1 MGKFF
6 QLAVDP
12 TLCQSLAGGPSG
24 APSAGGD
31 SLHDTPTHT
40 LPART
45 VGKSG
50 GVLSTRDGL
59 NVDNSVVHLTHF
71 YIIKILAKINHKTTI
86 FIACTGQSK
95 SEPNSFNSL
104 IFLNLVFILIYK
116 HGFK

>member
-6 QLAVDP
+6 QFDVDP
-12 TLCQSLAGGPSG
+12 SSCPAWAGGPSV

-40 LPART
+40 FPLRT

-50 GVLSTRDGL
+50 EVLSSRDGL
-59 NVDNSVVHLTHF
+59 NVDNSVVNLTRF
-71 YIIKILAKINHKTTI
+71 YIVKILANSNHKTTI
-86 FIACTGQSK
+86 FITCTGHSK
-95 SEPNSFNSL
+95 SESNSFNISNFL
-104 IFLNLVFILIYK
+104 ILVFILIYK